1 VEITRP
7 DEKTILLTAINPVVT
22 ELLRRITPSADPTGS
37 EAAKSRIFSPPTQ
50 DLEERPFTADWREY
64 IEPELA
70 KLFQSALQVIEGD
83 LRKLRMDAKTGEATM
98 TIASD
103 HLESWIHGL
112 NQARL
117 VLSER
122 HKLHEEDP
130 DRPPLLAA
138 DPRSFI
144 LLQMHVYADLQF
156 LFLRML
162 EGR

>member
-1 VEITRP
+1 MEITRP
-7 DEKTILLTAINPVVT
+7 DDHTILLTRINPVVT

-37 EAAKSRIFSPPTQ
+37 EAATSRIFSAPT
-50 DLEERPFTADWREY
+50 EEEEEQAFAEDWHEY
-64 IEPELA
+64 VEPELA
-70 KLFQSALQVIEGD
+70 KLFQSALQIIEGD

-98 TIASD
+98 TIATD

-122 HKLHEEDP
+122 HKLHEDDA

-156 LFLRML
+156 LFLRL
-162 EGR
+162 LGGE